1 MRGKG
6 IPEGQA
12 HQRDA
17 EEFAKRYVDE
27 EQGRNRKH
35 VLDSHKLQI
44 KNALFRKNQHYT
56 GGIQGMPELTDEE
69 LEQEVMSQIRREK
82 AYRNAG
88 GKRRRTK
95 KMRGKR
101 RYTKKR

>member
-1 MRGKG
+1 MKGKG
-6 IPEGQA
+6 VPEGQA
-12 HQRDA
+12 HQKDA

-56 GGIQGMPELTDEE
+56 GEMEGMPELTSDDLKEE
-69 LEQEVMSQIRREK
+69 VNGQIRREK
-82 AYRNAG
+82 ASRKTSIG
-88 GKRRRTK
+88 GKRRKT
-95 KMRGKR
+95 KR
-101 RYTKKR
+101 RHTKKR